1 MLKNVKSTYFTPI
14 IFSFINEGQKLKLIK
29 NNKQLQKSLNI
40 GLINYKFFNSK
51 YIIYEQNRIA
61 KEYNA
66 SSDQLIFEGEYLN
79 GQRNGEGK
87 EYQNNT
93 LIFEGNYKNGKR
105 NGKGKQYNLFSK
117 KLIFEGEYL
126 NNKELIGTQYDKNGN
141 LLYKLNHIKGKGKEY
156 DWNDEIKFEGEYLN
170 GQRNGKGKEYF
181 EGKLFFEGEYVN
193 GLRNGK
199 GKEYYENGKLAFEG
213 EYLYG
218 NKWAGKGY
226 DILNNITYEL
236 KDGKCLIKE
245 YSFFNGE
252 LTFEGE
258 YLYGQKN
265 GKGKEYYESNK
276 LYFEGEYIKGE
287 KNGKGKIYD
296 YMDSKL
302 MFEGEILYGCMKKG
316 KYYIKEKLEYD
327 GEYLYNRK
335 WNGKG
340 YDENHNKIYEL
351 INGNG
356 KAVEYFGGAGRF
368 EGEYLNGKKN
378 GKGKEYKLN
387 GVIEFEGEYLNGKRL
402 NK

>member
-40 GLINYKFFNSK
+40 SLINYKFFNSK

-141 LLYKLNHIKGKGKEY
+141 ILYKLNHIKGKGKEY

-252 LTFEGE
+252 GKEYNRFGKLDFEGK
-258 YLYGQKN
+258 YLNGKRN
-265 GKGKEYYESNK
+265 GKGKEYCYESGK
-276 LYFEGEYIKGE
+276 LIFEGEYLNGHI
-287 KNGKGKIYD
+287 NGKGKEYNQ
-296 YMDSKL
+296 YGKL
-302 MFEGEILYGCMKKG
+302 IFEGEFLYGYKLKG
-316 KYYIKEKLEYD
+316 KYYINGKLEYE
-327 GEYLYNRK
+327 GEFLYNEK

-340 YDENHNKIYEL
+340 YDENWNI
-351 INGNG
+351 I
-356 KAVEYFGGAGRF
+356 
-368 EGEYLNGKKN
+368 
-378 GKGKEYKLN
+378 
-387 GVIEFEGEYLNGKRL
+387 
-402 NK
+402 